1 MSQNLQ
7 NYQNFK
13 IEEGKA
19 ANQRFPAATRLGMPH
34 TSNYCFVGFASFV
47 IKNNAMKKNIA
58 LIICSL
64 FLLFPLLAQQPSPQR
79 LSVQDCIDMALENN
93 MELKNSQLEINKA
106 KATKN
111 EARAEYFPTVSVQA
125 LAFDAL
131 NPMISFGIE
140 DIDNAQ
146 LRQLLYTLYAE
157 YGANMGLDKEYS
169 FVQNGVMLNAMA
181 TEPIYAGGRIRNGN
195 KLAKLGIEAAE
206 TQAKVKE
213 DEVCLQTETLYWQIV
228 ALQEKLATLDQ
239 LDRLL
244 DTLNK
249 DLSGA
254 IEAGLAMPTDQFKL
268 KVKQN
273 ESQLNR
279 KKVTDGIT
287 LLKMALVQ
295 YIGADWQAMTLTDTL
310 GMETEPTAYYQ
321 QPQEAVSLRNE
332 SHLLDLSIQAEKL
345 KKKMTLGEALPS
357 LMVGGSANYHTIFEN
372 TKPNAMVFA
381 MLQVPITDWHKT
393 SIKLK
398 KHNLDTE
405 MAENTRRDLTE
416 KMEMQTNQAW
426 FNLEQSW
433 LRITMAQTALSDAE
447 ANLKVTEDY
456 YEAGLV
462 ALSDLLEAQT
472 LLKQSRD
479 ELTDSRVEYRI
490 NLVTYKSLVEE

>member
-1 MSQNLQ
+1 M
-7 NYQNFK
+7 
-13 IEEGKA
+13 GKVMDKEKG
-19 ANQRFPAATRLGMPH
+19 LK
-34 TSNYCFVGFASFV
+34 S
-47 IKNNAMKKNIA
+47 
-58 LIICSL
+58 
-64 FLLFPLLAQQPSPQR
+64 LLFRRICNPSGRKRGFEIPTSIRPDYKSVRTLALMILLTSFSVFLMAQEPFR
-79 LSVQDCIDMALENN
+79 LSVQDCIEMALENN
-93 MELKNSQLEINKA
+93 IELKNSQLDIDKA
-106 KATKN
+106 RATKN
-111 EARAEYFPTVSVQA
+111 EARAEYFPTVSAQA
-125 LAFDAL
+125 VAFDAL
-131 NPMISFGIE
+131 NPMLTFGIE

-157 YGANMGLDKEYS
+157 YGANMGIDKEYS
-169 FVQNGVMLNAMA
+169 FVQNGVMFNAMT

-195 KLAKLGIEAAE
+195 KLAKLGIDAAE

-228 ALQEKLATLDQ
+228 ALQEKVTTLDQ

-244 DTLNK
+244 DTLDK

-254 IEAGLAMPTDQFKL
+254 VEAGLAMPTDQFKL

-279 KKVTDGIT
+279 KKLTDGIT
-287 LLKMALVQ
+287 LLKMALAQ
-295 YIGADWQAMTLTDTL
+295 TIGADWQEMELVDTL
-310 GMETEPTAYYQ
+310 GLETNPTTVFKDVA
-321 QPQEAVSLRNE
+321 EAVSSRNE
-332 SHLLDLSIQAEKL
+332 SHLLDLSLQAEKL
-345 KKKMTLGEALPS
+345 KKKMILGEALPS
-357 LMVGGSANYHTIFEN
+357 LLVGGSTSYHTVIEN
-372 TKPNAMVFA
+372 SKPNAMVFA
-381 MLQVPITDWHKT
+381 VLQVPLTDWHKT

-398 KHNLDTE
+398 KHTLDTE

-447 ANLKVTEDY
+447 ANLKITQDY

-490 NLVTYKSLVEE
+490 NLVTYRQLTKD

>member
-1 MSQNLQ
+1 
-7 NYQNFK
+7 
-13 IEEGKA
+13 
-19 ANQRFPAATRLGMPH
+19 
-34 TSNYCFVGFASFV
+34 
-47 IKNNAMKKNIA
+47 MKKYI
-58 LIICSL
+58 LIVCL
-64 FLLFPLLAQQPSPQR
+64 LLAKSIFAQEPDKTR
-79 LSVQDCIDMALENN
+79 LSVQDCIEMALENN
-93 MELKNSQLEINKA
+93 IELKNSQLDIDKA
-106 KATKN
+106 RATKN
-111 EARAEYFPTVSVQA
+111 EARAEYFPTVSAQA
-125 LAFDAL
+125 VAFDAL
-131 NPMISFGIE
+131 NPMLTFGIE

-169 FVQNGVMLNAMA
+169 FVQNGVMFNAMA

-195 KLAKLGIEAAE
+195 KLAKLGIDAAE

-213 DEVCLQTETLYWQIV
+213 NEVCLQTETLYWQIV
-228 ALQEKLATLDQ
+228 ALQEKVTTLDQ

-244 DTLNK
+244 DTLDK

-254 IEAGLAMPTDQFKL
+254 VEAGLAMPTDQFKL

-279 KKVTDGIT
+279 KKLTDGIT
-287 LLKMALVQ
+287 LLKMALAQ
-295 YIGADWQAMTLTDTL
+295 TIGADWQEMELVDTL
-310 GMETEPTAYYQ
+310 GLETNPTTVFKDVA
-321 QPQEAVSLRNE
+321 EAVSSRNE
-332 SHLLDLSIQAEKL
+332 SHLLDLSLQAEKL
-345 KKKMTLGEALPS
+345 KKKMILGEALPS
-357 LMVGGSANYHTIFEN
+357 LLVGGSTSYHTVIEN
-372 TKPNAMVFA
+372 SKPNAMVFA
-381 MLQVPITDWHKT
+381 VLQVPLTDWHKT

-398 KHNLDTE
+398 KHTLDTE

-447 ANLKVTEDY
+447 ANLKITQDY

-490 NLVTYKSLVEE
+490 NLVTYRQLTKD

>member
-1 MSQNLQ
+1 M
-7 NYQNFK
+7 
-13 IEEGKA
+13 GKVMDKEKG
-19 ANQRFPAATRLGMPH
+19 LK
-34 TSNYCFVGFASFV
+34 S
-47 IKNNAMKKNIA
+47 
-58 LIICSL
+58 
-64 FLLFPLLAQQPSPQR
+64 LLFRRICNPSGRKRGFEIPTSIRPDYKSVRTVALMILLTSFSVSLMAQKPLN
-79 LSVQDCIDMALENN
+79 LSVQDCIEMALENN
-93 MELKNSQLEINKA
+93 IELKNNQLEIDKA
-106 KATKN
+106 RATKN
-111 EARAEYFPTVSVQA
+111 EARTEYFPTVSAQA
-125 LAFDAL
+125 VAFDAL
-131 NPMISFGIE
+131 NPMLTFGIE

-157 YGANMGLDKEYS
+157 YGANMGIDKAYS

-195 KLAKLGIEAAE
+195 KLAKLGIDAAE
-206 TQAKVKE
+206 TQTKVKE
-213 DEVCLQTETLYWQIV
+213 DEVRLQTETLYWQIV
-228 ALQEKLATLDQ
+228 ALQEKLNTLDQ

-244 DTLNK
+244 DTLDK

-287 LLKMALVQ
+287 LLKMALAQ
-295 YIGADWQAMTLTDTL
+295 TIGADWQEMELVDTL
-310 GMETEPTAYYQ
+310 GLETNPTTTFKDVA
-321 QPQEAVSLRNE
+321 EAVALRNE
-332 SHLLDLSIQAEKL
+332 SHLLDLSIEAEKL

-357 LMVGGSANYHTIFEN
+357 LLVGGGVNYHTVMEN

-381 MLQVPITDWHKT
+381 VLQVPITDWHKT
-393 SIKLK
+393 SFKLK
-398 KHNLDTE
+398 KHKLDTE

-447 ANLKVTEDY
+447 ANLKITQDY
-456 YEAGLV
+456 YDAGLV
-462 ALSDLLEAQT
+462 ALSDVLEAQT

-490 NLVTYKSLVEE
+490 NLMTYKQLTGD

>member
-1 MSQNLQ
+1 
-7 NYQNFK
+7 
-13 IEEGKA
+13 
-19 ANQRFPAATRLGMPH
+19 
-34 TSNYCFVGFASFV
+34 
-47 IKNNAMKKNIA
+47 MKKCIIILGLSFRRICNPSGRKRGFEIPTSIRPDYKSVRTLA
-58 LIICSL
+58 LMILLSL
-64 FLLFPLLAQQPSPQR
+64 FSVSLMAQEPLN

-93 MELKNSQLEINKA
+93 IELKNSQLEIDKA
-106 KATKN
+106 RATKN
-111 EARAEYFPTVSVQA
+111 EAQAEYFPTVSAQA
-125 LAFDAL
+125 LACDAL
-131 NPMISFGIE
+131 NPMITFGIE

-146 LRQLLYTLYAE
+146 LRQLLYSLYAE

-195 KLAKLGIEAAE
+195 KLAKLGVEAAE

-244 DTLNK
+244 DTLDK

-287 LLKMALVQ
+287 LLKMALAQ
-295 YIGADWQAMTLTDTL
+295 YIGADWQTMTLSDTL
-310 GMETEPTAYYQ
+310 GIETEPTAYYQ
-321 QPQEAVSLRNE
+321 QPNEAVSLRNE
-332 SHLLDLSIQAEKL
+332 SHLLDLSIEAEKL

-357 LMVGGSANYHTIFEN
+357 LLVGGSTSYHTIFEN

-381 MLQVPITDWHKT
+381 VLQVPITDWHKT
-393 SIKLK
+393 SFKLK

-447 ANLKVTEDY
+447 ANLKVTQDY

-490 NLVTYKSLVEE
+490 NLVTYKSLVKE

>member
-1 MSQNLQ
+1 M
-7 NYQNFK
+7 
-13 IEEGKA
+13 GKVMDKEKG
-19 ANQRFPAATRLGMPH
+19 LK
-34 TSNYCFVGFASFV
+34 S
-47 IKNNAMKKNIA
+47 
-58 LIICSL
+58 
-64 FLLFPLLAQQPSPQR
+64 LLFRRICNPSGRKRGFEIPTSIRPDYKSVRTVALMILLTSFSVSLMAQKPLN
-79 LSVQDCIDMALENN
+79 LSVQDCIEMALENN
-93 MELKNSQLEINKA
+93 IELKNSQLEIDKA
-106 KATKN
+106 RATKN
-111 EARAEYFPTVSVQA
+111 EARAEYFPTVSAQA
-125 LAFDAL
+125 VAFDAL
-131 NPMISFGIE
+131 NPMLTFGIE

-157 YGANMGLDKEYS
+157 YGANMGIDKAYS

-195 KLAKLGIEAAE
+195 KLAKLGIDAAE
-206 TQAKVKE
+206 TQTKVKE
-213 DEVCLQTETLYWQIV
+213 DEVRLQTETLYWQIV

-244 DTLNK
+244 DTLDK

-287 LLKMALVQ
+287 LLKMALAQ
-295 YIGADWQAMTLTDTL
+295 TIGADWQEMELVDTL
-310 GMETEPTAYYQ
+310 GLETNPTTMFKNVA
-321 QPQEAVSLRNE
+321 EAVSSRNE
-332 SHLLDLSIQAEKL
+332 SHLLDLSIEAEKL
-345 KKKMTLGEALPS
+345 KKKMTLGAALPS
-357 LMVGGSANYHTIFEN
+357 LLVGGSTSYHTIFEN

-381 MLQVPITDWHKT
+381 VLQVPITDWHKT

-398 KHNLDTE
+398 KHDLDAE

-447 ANLKVTEDY
+447 ANLKITQDY
-456 YEAGLV
+456 YDAGLV
-462 ALSDLLEAQT
+462 ALSDVLEAQT

-479 ELTDSRVEYRI
+479 ELTDSRVEYRV
-490 NLVTYKSLVEE
+490 NLVTYQQLTGD

>member
-1 MSQNLQ
+1 MFSV
-7 NYQNFK
+7 F
-13 IEEGKA
+13 
-19 ANQRFPAATRLGMPH
+19 
-34 TSNYCFVGFASFV
+34 
-47 IKNNAMKKNIA
+47 
-58 LIICSL
+58 
-64 FLLFPLLAQQPSPQR
+64 AQQPDSRR
-79 LSVQDCIDMALENN
+79 LSVQNCIDMALENN
-93 MELKNSQLEINKA
+93 IELKNSQLEIDKA

-111 EARAEYFPTVSVQA
+111 EAHAEYYPTVSAQA
-125 LAFDAL
+125 VAFDAL
-131 NPMISFGIE
+131 NPMITFGIE

-146 LRQLLYTLYAE
+146 LRQILYTLYAE

-195 KLAKLGIEAAE
+195 KLAKLGVEAAE

-244 DTLNK
+244 DTLDK

-287 LLKMALVQ
+287 LLKMALGQ
-295 YIGADWQAMTLTDTL
+295 YIGADWQTLTLTDTL
-310 GMETEPTAYYQ
+310 GLETEPSAYFQ
-321 QPQEAVSLRNE
+321 VAEEAVAQRNE
-332 SHLLDLSIQAEKL
+332 SHLLDLSLKAEDL

-357 LMVGGSANYHTIFEN
+357 LMVGGSASYHTIFEKS
-372 TKPNAMVFA
+372 KPNAMVFA
-381 MLQVPITDWHKT
+381 VLQVPITDWHKT

-398 KHNLDTE
+398 KHDLDTE

-433 LRITMAQTALSDAE
+433 LRISMAETALRDAE
-447 ANLKVTEDY
+447 ANLKITEDY

-472 LLKQSRD
+472 LLKQSHD

-490 NLVTYKSLVEE
+490 NLVRYRQLTKD

>member
-1 MSQNLQ
+1 MKKQIIILCLLLSALC
-7 NYQNFK
+7 
-13 IEEGKA
+13 
-19 ANQRFPAATRLGMPH
+19 
-34 TSNYCFVGFASFV
+34 SDGFAIRRTGIGDLKSPFQNGR
-47 IKNNAMKKNIA
+47 ITN
-58 LIICSL
+58 
-64 FLLFPLLAQQPSPQR
+64 PSELNDTLR
-79 LSVQDCIDMALENN
+79 LSVQNCIDMALENN
-93 MELKNSQLEINKA
+93 IELKNSQLEIDKA
-106 KATKN
+106 IATKK
-111 EARAEYFPTVSVQA
+111 EAHAEYFPTVSAQA
-125 LAFDAL
+125 IAFDAL
-131 NPMISFGIE
+131 NPMLTFGIE
-140 DIDNAQ
+140 DIDNVQ
-146 LRQLLYTLYAE
+146 LRQILYTLYAE

-195 KLAKLGIEAAE
+195 KLAKLGVEVAE

-213 DEVCLQTETLYWQIV
+213 NEVCLQTETLYWQIV

-244 DTLNK
+244 DTLDK
-249 DLSGA
+249 DLLGA

-287 LLKMALVQ
+287 LLKMALAQ
-295 YIGADWQAMTLTDTL
+295 YIGADWQTLTLTDTL
-310 GMETEPTAYYQ
+310 GLETEPSAYFQ
-321 QPQEAVSLRNE
+321 VAEEAVAQRNE
-332 SHLLDLSIQAEKL
+332 SHLLDLSLKAEDL

-357 LMVGGSANYHTIFEN
+357 LMVGGSASYHTIFEN

-381 MLQVPITDWHKT
+381 VLQVPITDWHKT

-398 KHNLDTE
+398 KHDLDAE

-447 ANLKVTEDY
+447 ANLKVTQDY

-472 LLKQSRD
+472 LLKHSRD

-490 NLVTYKSLVEE
+490 NLVTYRQLTKD

>member
-1 MSQNLQ
+1 MKTKTIL
-7 NYQNFK
+7 
-13 IEEGKA
+13 
-19 ANQRFPAATRLGMPH
+19 
-34 TSNYCFVGFASFV
+34 FV
-47 IKNNAMKKNIA
+47 
-58 LIICSL
+58 
-64 FLLFPLLAQQPSPQR
+64 LLFSASPLFGQQKDSLN
-79 LSVQDCIDMALENN
+79 LSVQNCIEMALENN
-93 MELKNSQLEINKA
+93 IELKNSQLEIDKA
-106 KATKN
+106 RATKN
-111 EARAEYFPTVSVQA
+111 EARAEYFPTVTAQA

-131 NPMISFGIE
+131 NPMLTFGIE

-195 KLAKLGIEAAE
+195 KLAKLGIDAAE

-244 DTLNK
+244 DTLDK
-249 DLSGA
+249 DLTGA

-279 KKVTDGIT
+279 KKVTDGII
-287 LLKMALVQ
+287 LLKMALAQ
-295 YIGADWQAMTLTDTL
+295 TIGTDWQTMTLVDTL
-310 GMETEPTAYYQ
+310 GLETEPTAYYQ
-321 QPQEAVSLRNE
+321 QPDEVVSLRNE
-332 SHLLDLSIQAEKL
+332 SHLLDLSLQAEKL
-345 KKKMTLGEALPS
+345 KKKMTLGETLPS
-357 LMVGGSANYHTIFEN
+357 LLVGGSTSYHTILEN
-372 TKPNAMVFA
+372 SKPNAMVFVV
-381 MLQVPITDWHKT
+381 LQVPLTDWHKT
-393 SIKLK
+393 SFKLK
-398 KHNLDTE
+398 KHDLDAE

-433 LRITMAQTALSDAE
+433 LRITMARTALSDAE
-447 ANLKVTEDY
+447 ANLKVTQDY

-472 LLKQSRD
+472 LLKKSRD

-490 NLVTYKSLVEE
+490 NLVTYKSLVKE

>member
-1 MSQNLQ
+1 M
-7 NYQNFK
+7 
-13 IEEGKA
+13 GKVMDKEKG
-19 ANQRFPAATRLGMPH
+19 LK
-34 TSNYCFVGFASFV
+34 S
-47 IKNNAMKKNIA
+47 
-58 LIICSL
+58 
-64 FLLFPLLAQQPSPQR
+64 LLFRRICNPSGRKRGFEIPTSIRPDYKSVRTVALMILLTSFSVFLMAQEPFR
-79 LSVQDCIDMALENN
+79 LSVQDCIELALENN
-93 MELKNSQLEINKA
+93 IELKNSQLEIDKA
-106 KATKN
+106 RATKN
-111 EARAEYFPTVSVQA
+111 EARAEYFPTVSAQA
-125 LAFDAL
+125 VAFDAL
-131 NPMISFGIE
+131 NPMLTFGIE

-146 LRQLLYTLYAE
+146 LRQLLYILYAE
-157 YGANMGLDKEYS
+157 YGANMGIDKAYS

-195 KLAKLGIEAAE
+195 KLAKLGIDAAE
-206 TQAKVKE
+206 TQTKVKE
-213 DEVCLQTETLYWQIV
+213 DEVRLQTETLYWQIV

-244 DTLNK
+244 DILDK

-287 LLKMALVQ
+287 LLKMAFAQ
-295 YIGADWQAMTLTDTL
+295 TIGADWQEMELVDTL
-310 GMETEPTAYYQ
+310 GLETNPTTMFKDVD
-321 QPQEAVSLRNE
+321 EAVSSRNE
-332 SHLLDLSIQAEKL
+332 SHLLDLSIEAEKL
-345 KKKMTLGEALPS
+345 KKKITLGEALPS
-357 LMVGGSANYHTIFEN
+357 LLVGGSVNYHTVMEN

-393 SIKLK
+393 SYKLK
-398 KHNLDTE
+398 KHDLDAE

-447 ANLKVTEDY
+447 ANLKITQDY
-456 YEAGLV
+456 YDAGLV
-462 ALSDLLEAQT
+462 ALSDVLEAQT

-490 NLVTYKSLVEE
+490 NLVTYQQLTNHR